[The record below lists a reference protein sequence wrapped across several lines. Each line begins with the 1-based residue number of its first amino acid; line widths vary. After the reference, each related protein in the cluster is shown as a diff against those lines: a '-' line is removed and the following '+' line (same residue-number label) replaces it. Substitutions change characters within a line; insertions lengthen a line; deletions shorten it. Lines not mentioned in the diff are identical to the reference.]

1 MEYQKINSLFKRD
14 ANNIIIPSQFTLPE
28 FEYLKDT
35 KFECTEKIDG
45 TNMRIEIT
53 THRNPDGAILFT
65 YVDYKGR
72 TDRAIV
78 PTHLFHR
85 MSELFDN
92 VDWFEIFP
100 SWDGE
105 TITIF
110 GEGYGKKI
118 QDGGNYIK
126 DGVDFILFDVRIGN
140 WWLNRKACEDIANK
154 LGIKI
159 VPIIGYMTIKEA
171 MDFVKMGF
179 KSTISEN
186 KEYEAEGL
194 VLKTPD
200 GLLRRNGE
208 RIITKIKTI
217 DFIKF
222 KRKYGDEEN
231 PVQPVNPKY
240 N

>member
-1 MEYQKINSLFKRD
+1 
-14 ANNIIIPSQFTLPE
+14 
-28 FEYLKDT
+28 
-35 KFECTEKIDG
+35 
-45 TNMRIEIT
+45 
-53 THRNPDGAILFT
+53 
-65 YVDYKGR
+65 
-72 TDRAIV
+72 
-78 PTHLFHR
+78 

-159 VPIIGYMTIKEA
+159 VPIIGHMTIKEA
-171 MDFVKMGF
+171 IDFVKKGF